1 MGERKKND
9 LKFVTIEPEQ
19 TKGAS
24 HPRVAAY
31 VDNVVDMIGVYL
43 RVWRTHEASIS
54 SVSSA
59 VGFPILIRV
68 YTLRLSRI
76 DIVTHNMRTLLK
88 KQVEKEE

>member
-1 MGERKKND
+1 M
-9 LKFVTIEPEQ
+9 TIEPEQ

-43 RVWRTHEASIS
+43 RVWRTHEASDFQRI
-54 SVSSA
+54 VSGRFS
-59 VGFPILIRV
+59 ILIRV

-88 KQVEKEE
+88 ASRERRVGGG